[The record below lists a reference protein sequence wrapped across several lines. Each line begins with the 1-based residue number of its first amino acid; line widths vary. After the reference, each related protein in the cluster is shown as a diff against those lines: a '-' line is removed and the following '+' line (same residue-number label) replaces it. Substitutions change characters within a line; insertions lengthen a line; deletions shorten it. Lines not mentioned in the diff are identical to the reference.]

1 MKQSDLHRE
10 HEPTAVACRLS
21 AATRHSYLGDF
32 VLGAVDGTVTT
43 FAIVA
48 GVVGAAQPNAVA
60 LVLGIANLLADGFSM
75 AVGNYL
81 STKSERQIVD
91 EVREREREHIE
102 HVPEGEREEIRQIF
116 ASKGFEGD
124 LLERIVDT
132 ITEDHGRWI
141 DTMITEEHG
150 LPLET
155 PSPLRAGLVTFAAFV
170 IAGFV
175 PLCAVLLVGAAG
187 RQWPRL
193 REERCRD
200 RRHVRGHWLF
210 QGSPRAAIRTH
221 LSDGDRRHRQRGR
234 GGGLFRGGRPQA
246 ADRITRPYVSLS

>member
-10 HEPTAVACRLS
+10 HEPTAVAARLS

-48 GVVGAAQPNAVA
+48 GVVGAGQPNAVA

-132 ITEDHGRWI
+132 ITDDHGRWI

-175 PLCAVLLVGAAG
+175 PLAPFCWSVLQGGNGHVFAKSAVATAATFAVIGYFKGRLVRQSGLISAMETVAIGSVAAAVAYFVG
-187 RQWPRL
+187 VGL
-193 REERCRD
+193 RPLIE
-200 RRHVRGHWLF
+200 
-210 QGSPRAAIRTH
+210 
-221 LSDGDRRHRQRGR
+221 
-234 GGGLFRGGRPQA
+234 
-246 ADRITRPYVSLS
+246 